1 MLAAAFFVT
10 VVVALAAYH
19 VLIERPRRVASRE
32 LQRRAPAGPA
42 RLEDV
47 VGPVPGGVF
56 LQNGFTWSRVVP
68 GGAVEV
74 GVHPMLSGLVGANPE
89 MLLDDPG
96 IRVERGEPFMSIGDG
111 DRELRVRAPVT
122 GRITARNHYPRTDAG
137 WEGMPGSDEAWLYRV
152 DPDDLARDVPSW
164 MIGTQAAD
172 WTRNRYER
180 IREHLQHAVADGD
193 TGLALADGGEVPFG
207 ALRELDPEAWLT
219 FQDTFLTT

>member
-47 VGPVPGGVF
+47 VGPMPGGVF

-68 GGAVEV
+68 DGAVEV
-74 GVHPMLSGLVGANPE
+74 GVHPMLVGLIGDKPE
-89 MLLDDPG
+89 LTLDDPG
-96 IRVERGEPFMSIGDG
+96 GRVERGQPFMKIGHG
-111 DRELRVRAPVT
+111 DRALHLRAPVT
-122 GRITARNHYPRTDAG
+122 GRITARNHFPRTDGG
-137 WEGMPGSDEAWLYRV
+137 WDDSHGSDETWLYRV
-152 DPDDLARDVPSW
+152 APDDLARDVPSW
-164 MIGTQAAD
+164 MIGTQATD

-180 IREHLQHAVADGD
+180 IREHLQYAAAHGS

-207 ALRELDPEAWLT
+207 ALKELAPEAWLN
-219 FQDTFLTT
+219 FEESFLTN

>member
-10 VVVALAAYH
+10 LIVALAAYH

-68 GGAVEV
+68 DGAVEV
-74 GVHPMLSGLVGANPE
+74 GVHPMLVGLIGDTPE

-96 IRVERGEPFMSIGDG
+96 SRVERGEPFMRIGDG
-111 DRELRVRAPVT
+111 DRALQLRAPVT
-122 GRITARNHYPRTDAG
+122 GRITARNHYPQADAG
-137 WEGMPGSDEAWLYRV
+137 WDGPYGSNEAWLYRV
-152 DPDDLARDVPSW
+152 APDDLARDVPSW
-164 MIGTQAAD
+164 MIGTQD
-172 WTRNRYER
+172 RYER

-207 ALRELDPEAWLT
+207 ALSELEPEAWLS
-219 FQDTFLTT
+219 FEETFLTN

>member
-42 RLEDV
+42 RLEDI

-68 GGAVEV
+68 DGAVEV
-74 GVHPMLSGLVGANPE
+74 GVHPMLVGLIGDKPE
-89 MLLDDPG
+89 MVLADPG
-96 IRVERGEPFMSIGDG
+96 GRVERGQPFMKIGQG
-111 DRELRVRAPVT
+111 DRVLQLRAPVT
-122 GRITARNHYPRTDAG
+122 GRITARNHYPRTDAQ
-137 WEGMPGSDEAWLYRV
+137 WDDLSGSGEAWLYRV
-152 DPDDLARDVPSW
+152 APDDLARDVPSW

-180 IREHLQHAVADGD
+180 IREHLQYAAAHGD

-207 ALRELDPEAWLT
+207 ALGELEPAAWLN
-219 FQDTFLTT
+219 FEELFLSN

>member
-1 MLAAAFFVT
+1 MLAAAFLVA

-19 VLIERPRRVASRE
+19 VLIERPRRVASGE

-68 GGAVEV
+68 DGAVEV
-74 GVHPMLSGLVGANPE
+74 GVHPMLVGLIGNKPE

-96 IRVERGEPFMSIGDG
+96 NRVERGEPFMRIGNG
-111 DRELRVRAPVT
+111 DRALQLRAPVT
-122 GRITARNHYPRTDAG
+122 GRITARNHYPRTDAR
-137 WEGMPGSDEAWLYRV
+137 WEGMRGSDEAWLYRV
-152 DPDDLARDVPSW
+152 EPDDLARDVPSW

-180 IREHLQHAVADGD
+180 IREHLQHAVADGEI
-193 TGLALADGGEVPFG
+193 GLALADGGEVPVG
-207 ALRELDPEAWLT
+207 ALAELDPDAWTT
-219 FQDTFLTT
+219 FEHTFLTN